1 MFLNTCYNY
10 VTNTPFLSHYLT
22 HRYMSRN
29 AYAAFAITSY
39 FYLMFVLFFQIIII
53 NFVAE

>member
-1 MFLNTCYNY
+1 
-10 VTNTPFLSHYLT
+10 
-22 HRYMSRN
+22 MSRN

-39 FYLMFVLFFQIIII
+39 FYLKFVLFFQIIII

>member
-1 MFLNTCYNY
+1 MS
-10 VTNTPFLSHYLT
+10 FLSQSLT
-22 HRYMSRN
+22 HRSMSQN
-29 AYAAFAITSY
+29 TCTAFAITSY

>member
-1 MFLNTCYNY
+1 M
-10 VTNTPFLSHYLT
+10 PFLSHSQA
-22 HRYMSRN
+22 HRQTSRN
-29 AYAAFAITSY
+29 AYAAFAVTSY

>member
-1 MFLNTCYNY
+1 MS
-10 VTNTPFLSHYLT
+10 FLSHSLT